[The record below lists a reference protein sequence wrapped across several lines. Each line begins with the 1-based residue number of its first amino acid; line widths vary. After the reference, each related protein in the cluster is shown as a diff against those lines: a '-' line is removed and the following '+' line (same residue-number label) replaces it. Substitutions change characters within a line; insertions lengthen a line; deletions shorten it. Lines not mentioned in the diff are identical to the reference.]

1 MGVHEGHRHRMKQ
14 RFLLHG
20 AENFDDHHLLEL
32 LLFYAL
38 PRQDVNPIAHALL
51 DEFGSL
57 DAVLDAPAEQLCRVP
72 GIGESA
78 AALLRLVPQLGL
90 RYTERKSELRPL
102 LDSPER
108 AGEYLVPRFVS
119 ATEEQVYAVCLDA
132 KRCAI
137 CCTRLFAGAVNA
149 AEIGVRKLAELAI
162 NRGASGMILAH
173 NHAGGLA
180 IPSREDCTATKQIK
194 AALAVLGVELVDHLV
209 IAGGDFVS
217 MADSGLM

>member
-1 MGVHEGHRHRMKQ
+1 MSVHDGHRQRMKQ
-14 RFLLHG
+14 RFLRHG

-51 DEFGSL
+51 AEFGSL
-57 DAVLDAPAEQLCRVP
+57 DAVLDAPADQLCKVP

-78 AALLRLVPQLGL
+78 AALLRLVPLMGH
-90 RYTERKSELRPL
+90 RYIERKAELRPL
-102 LDSPER
+102 LDCSER
-108 AGEYLVPRFVS
+108 AGEYIVPRFLT

-137 CCTRLFAGAVNA
+137 CCTRLSAGAVNA

-162 NRGASGMILAH
+162 SRGASGMILAH

-180 IPSREDCTATKQIK
+180 IPSKEDCAATRHIK

-209 IAGGDFVS
+209 IAGEDFVS